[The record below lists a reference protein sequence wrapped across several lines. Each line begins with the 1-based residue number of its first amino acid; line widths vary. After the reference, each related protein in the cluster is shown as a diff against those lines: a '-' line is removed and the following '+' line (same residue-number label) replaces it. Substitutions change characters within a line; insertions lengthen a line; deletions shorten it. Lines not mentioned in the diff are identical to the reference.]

1 MMMFNSILDT
11 IGRTPIVRLNKIVP
25 EGYAEIYVKMES
37 FNPMHSA
44 KDRVALAMIEDAEK
58 KGILKSGMKVVEPT
72 SGNTGIGLAMVCA
85 AKGYHLILTMPDTMS
100 VERRKL
106 VSALGAEVVLTPGSE
121 GMAGAIA
128 KAKEFCSR
136 SDFYMPQQF
145 ENQSNADAHYR
156 TTGQEILAD
165 MPDIDLFIAGIG
177 TGGTITGVGRALKE
191 RKPGTWVVGIEPAGS
206 PVLTGG
212 RPGPHKLQG
221 IGAGFKPKVFD
232 RTYVDWILPVKDD
245 DAYYMARKLAK
256 EEGILAG
263 ITGGAALSAAMGM
276 AKDLPGKKVLV
287 LLPDSGERY
296 LSTDLFNE

>member
-1 MMMFNSILDT
+1 MKFNSILET
-11 IGRTPIVRLNKIVP
+11 IGRTPIVKLNKIVP
-25 EGYAEIYVKMES
+25 EGYAEIYVKIES
-37 FNPMHSA
+37 FNPMGSV
-44 KDRVALAMIEDAEK
+44 KDRVALAMVEDAEK
-58 KGILKSGMKVVEPT
+58 KGTLRPGMKIVEPT

-106 VSALGAEVVLTPGSE
+106 VAALGAEVVLTPGPE
-121 GMAGAIA
+121 GMAGAVG
-128 KAKEFCSR
+128 KAKELCR
-136 SDFYMPQQF
+136 SGTDCFMPQQF
-145 ENQSNADAHYR
+145 ENQANADVHYR
-156 TTGQEILAD
+156 TTAEEILAD
-165 MPDIDLFIAGIG
+165 IPDIDLFIAGIG

-191 RKPGTWVVGIEPAGS
+191 KKPGTWVVGIEPAGS
-206 PVLTGG
+206 AVLGGG
-212 RPGPHKLQG
+212 RAGPHKIQG

-245 DAYYMARKLAK
+245 DAYDMARKIAK

-263 ITGGAALSAAMGM
+263 ISGGAALSAAMGM